1 MVGVTEIE
9 STGVRAMMRM
19 ADELSA
25 TGVATTIGERLRA
38 RVTRAMMLVIVFAGA
53 TAIPTTAQQ
62 LPQLL
67 AEGVISTAQIEY
79 GPAFSPSGDTL
90 YFTRR
95 APGVTP
101 GLWQS
106 VRSGSGWGDPQPVS
120 FSSEY
125 GDEYPSVSPDG
136 QHLYFAS
143 VRPVNGVDPQDRND
157 LWVAHRTA
165 SGWSQPEHLG
175 GDLST
180 PDVESHPVVTED
192 GLYFH
197 SRREGGEGGVDAWFA
212 PGPPGSWGPP
222 VPLPFNSSATDGE
235 VVLSPDGGT
244 AVFYSDRPGGH
255 GRGDLYRVD
264 RTATGWGPPRNLGST
279 INSSAWDWTPTFSPD
294 GRTLVFSRLL
304 EDSSDADL
312 WIVSFPPSG

>member
-1 MVGVTEIE
+1 MGMREID
-9 STGVRAMMRM
+9 TTVVRAMRRT
-19 ADELSA
+19 ADEMRPTGIA
-25 TGVATTIGERLRA
+25 TRVGERPRA
-38 RVTRAMMLVIVFAGA
+38 RMTRVMMLVSVLTAA
-53 TAIPTTAQQ
+53 TANPATAQEV
-62 LPQLL
+62 PQRL
-67 AEGVISTAQIEY
+67 AEGVINTSQIEY

-101 GLWQS
+101 GIWQS

-125 GDEYPSVSPDG
+125 ADEYPSVSPDG

-143 VRPVNGVDPQDRND
+143 VRPVNGVDAQDRND
-157 LWVAHRTA
+157 LWVVHRTA

-175 GDLST
+175 GALST
-180 PDVESHPVVTED
+180 PDIESHPVVTDE

-197 SRREGGEGGVDAWFA
+197 SRREGGQGGVDAWFA
-212 PGPPGSWGPP
+212 PGAPGSWGPP

-235 VVLSPDGGT
+235 VVLSPDGRT

-255 GRGDLYRVD
+255 GLGDLYQVD

-279 INSSAWDWTPTFSPD
+279 INTSAWDWTPTFSPD

-312 WIVSFPPSG
+312 WIVSFPPGG